1 MVKLCSLLERV
12 DYALINGNTDIE
24 IENISYDSRTAQRG
38 DVLVCIKGIDS
49 DGHEYIQE
57 GLEKG
62 IKALIVEKDIDYPKD
77 ITVLKVENSRIALAE
92 MSAAYFG
99 HPAEKLK
106 TIGVTGTKG
115 KTTTTYMIKELLEKA
130 GYKVG
135 LIGTIEI
142 SIGSLEIEAENTTPE
157 SYVVQ
162 KYFRK
167 MVDAGCNMVVM
178 EVSSQGLM
186 LNRVSGF
193 IFDYG
198 IFTNIESDHIGPNE
212 HKDFDDYLR
221 CKSLLFKQCKTGI
234 LNGDDPYVE
243 RILEGVN
250 CDAVTFGIYKDVDV
264 SAKNIALFNEK
275 GIMGVEYDLTGK
287 RKMHIIVDVPGEFSV
302 YNSLGAI
309 CLALEFCIKEE
320 DIISVMREMKIRGRV
335 ELVPVSD
342 DFTVMVDY
350 AHNAMALK
358 NLLLS
363 LKKYKPKRLVC
374 VFGCGGNRDRNRR
387 FEMGKV
393 AADLADFTIVTSDNP
408 RKENPEKIIDDI
420 LIGINRS
427 ETQNPNY
434 VVIPSRNEAIIY
446 AINNGIL
453 GDVIIIAGKGHENY
467 QIIGNKKIHF
477 DDREIILKLEHKEK

>member
-198 IFTNIESDHIGPNE
+198 IFTNI
-212 HKDFDDYLR
+212 
-221 CKSLLFKQCKTGI
+221 
-234 LNGDDPYVE
+234 
-243 RILEGVN
+243 
-250 CDAVTFGIYKDVDV
+250 
-264 SAKNIALFNEK
+264 
-275 GIMGVEYDLTGK
+275 
-287 RKMHIIVDVPGEFSV
+287 
-302 YNSLGAI
+302 
-309 CLALEFCIKEE
+309 
-320 DIISVMREMKIRGRV
+320 
-335 ELVPVSD
+335 
-342 DFTVMVDY
+342 
-350 AHNAMALK
+350 
-358 NLLLS
+358 
-363 LKKYKPKRLVC
+363 
-374 VFGCGGNRDRNRR
+374 
-387 FEMGKV
+387 
-393 AADLADFTIVTSDNP
+393 
-408 RKENPEKIIDDI
+408 
-420 LIGINRS
+420 
-427 ETQNPNY
+427 
-434 VVIPSRNEAIIY
+434 
-446 AINNGIL
+446 
-453 GDVIIIAGKGHENY
+453 
-467 QIIGNKKIHF
+467 
-477 DDREIILKLEHKEK
+477 